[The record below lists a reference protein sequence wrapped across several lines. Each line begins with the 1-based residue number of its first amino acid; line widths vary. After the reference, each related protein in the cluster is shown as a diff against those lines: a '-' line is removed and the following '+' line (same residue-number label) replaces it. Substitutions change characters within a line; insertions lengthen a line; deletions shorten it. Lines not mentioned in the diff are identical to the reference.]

1 MEMMFESVGRRSFS
15 YTFAFI
21 PKSEQEALVVEDIIQ
36 HFKFYAMPKYSNPT
50 TKREMDIPGTFD
62 IEYMYKGNRN
72 NFLNR
77 VHTCFL
83 QQVQVQYGADRY
95 TAYEET
101 TGNRGRGNPPQ
112 KSKISLNF
120 VELEVL
126 SQDHIGEGY

>member
-1 MEMMFESVGRRSFS
+1 
-15 YTFAFI
+15 
-21 PKSEQEALVVEDIIQ
+21 
-36 HFKFYAMPKYSNPT
+36 
-50 TKREMDIPGTFD
+50 MDIPGTFD

-112 KSKISLNF
+112 KSQITLNF
-120 VELEVL
+120 TELEVL